1 MNKHSCLCSETQP
14 WRLIIFSMLGL
25 SLFSNPGGAADTIL
39 SKDHAAA
46 IFAMDKGQWNASL
59 RKAGTTEDVQENLNA
74 QGVAR
79 MELEY
84 STGAF
89 LYVVPEFDKSNDNPS
104 RINVTLA
111 MPTPMSLMFD
121 ETTIYEITGRAKL
134 EMLPEYDVSTDH
146 ATVGGGVALFF
157 VIVEN

>member
-1 MNKHSCLCSETQP
+1 
-14 WRLIIFSMLGL
+14 MLGL
-25 SLFSNPGGAADTIL
+25 SLLSSPSGAADTIL

-46 IFAMDKGQWNASL
+46 IFAMDRTQWNASV
-59 RKAGTTEDVQENLNA
+59 RTAKTTEDAKTDLNA

-79 MELEY
+79 MELEF

-89 LYVVPEFDKSNDNPS
+89 LYVVPEFDNSNDNPS

-134 EMLPEYDVSTDH
+134 QMLPEYDVSTDH

>member
-1 MNKHSCLCSETQP
+1 
-14 WRLIIFSMLGL
+14 MLGL
-25 SLFSNPGGAADTIL
+25 SLLSSPSGAADTIL

-46 IFAMDKGQWNASL
+46 IFAMDRTQWNASV
-59 RKAGTTEDVQENLNA
+59 RTAKTTEDAKTDLNA

-79 MELEY
+79 MELEF

-89 LYVVPEFDKSNDNPS
+89 LYVVPEFDNPNDNPS
-104 RINVTLA
+104 RIKVTLA
-111 MPTPMSLMFD
+111 MPPPMSLMFD
-121 ETTIYEITGRAKL
+121 EITIYEITGRATL

-157 VIVEN
+157 VIVEK